1 MGTSSQILYVNP
13 VCILT
18 SIGSHSG
25 RHLIFF
31 IYLVQAR
38 IALERRRFLEDAAT
52 AVRRQGVWCNMA
64 HDITAEYRSL
74 CAEEVPHQ
82 PLLN

>member
-1 MGTSSQILYVNP
+1 MG
-13 VCILT
+13 LT
-18 SIGSHSG
+18 LRSCMFNTPISTYSI
-25 RHLIFF
+25 RHLKRFL

-74 CAEEVPHQ
+74 CAEEVLHQ
-82 PLLN
+82 PLLI